1 MLRLHGVLRK
11 ALGVGTARLDMH
23 RKPLRSRNAIHCSLS
38 VEGRKQFL
46 GGAASAFS
54 MQRSSGQYTHVV
66 GKLVPLPL
74 DAENDY
80 EFENEVVGG
89 RIPTEYIPSVDKG
102 FQMARAKGPLTGY
115 EIVKVKMIL
124 EDGSSHAVDSS
135 DLAFQICGRDA
146 FKEAFLKSKPVL
158 LEPIMKVEVEV
169 PTEFQGN
176 VSGDIASRRGLIVN
190 SEIKDLVSVIT
201 AEVPLANMF
210 GYSTDVRSMT
220 QGKATFSMEFLC
232 YRRTPASIQA
242 EVIDA
247 AQKAKKEGAKK

>member
-1 MLRLHGVLRK
+1 
-11 ALGVGTARLDMH
+11 
-23 RKPLRSRNAIHCSLS
+23 
-38 VEGRKQFL
+38 
-46 GGAASAFS
+46 